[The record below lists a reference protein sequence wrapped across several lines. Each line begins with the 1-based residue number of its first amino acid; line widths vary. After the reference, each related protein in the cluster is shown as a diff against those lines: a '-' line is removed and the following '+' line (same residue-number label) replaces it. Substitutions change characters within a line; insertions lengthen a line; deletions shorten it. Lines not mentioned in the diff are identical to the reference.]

1 MKYLLAGA
9 FFLLPFVSSKA
20 VLYGTVNAKYFLLIA
35 LVVVTGLWGAYQ
47 LYRGRL
53 ELKVGPKSWLLGA
66 TILTLA
72 IFGLAGLLGVYP
84 AGSWW
89 SDIIRSSGLFFL
101 TSLTFL
107 TVLISQLLRPTDFI
121 FIRRAVIASGIVYSL
136 LSIIGVEGLGLL
148 NNFLGVPIMSP
159 GLSLGNSTFGGVFL
173 VLSLILTL
181 VEVVRSTARSRG
193 RKVLILATVLQVLSP
208 ILINFKL
215 WTGSE
220 VWLELINR
228 PAAILGSARAS
239 SAVVILLAVYLL
251 GYWLVNKIL
260 ATNNKTIT
268 RAYSGLWLL
277 GLAAALVLLFTPG
290 SFIQDE
296 YIKESTAARLIVWE
310 SGWEAFK
317 DKPVLGWGPENFRL
331 GFVQHFDNRLMEEQN
346 FAEIW
351 FDRAHNIIVDTL
363 VSVGVVGTV
372 SVLLLISLFILIIIR
387 ASRAGLISEPEKII
401 WLILPVVHFLQLQ
414 TGFDTVTS
422 YALLAIILA
431 YALSLE
437 RQMVSSSFSFN
448 LNLQRVIAGLFIVL
462 ALGGGVLLV
471 QDYRRQTALV
481 KIFKSTDGA
490 EQLRLIDQALSG
502 SASFESLRVATSSM
516 LKGLFASMAQART
529 PADQAALAKVGLTQ
543 LTAYEQHFKSYLE
556 RQPDDY
562 RLRMNYAYLL
572 LIKTA
577 WGENRKQ
584 EAYEVVRDS
593 YELSPNHP
601 LTYLMDS
608 LTALYS
614 GNLPV
619 ARSKAKEALAFNPQ
633 ARLSQNVNTYVE
645 RQASQFPTITILK
658 LDNL

>member
-1 MKYLLAGA
+1 MKYLLMGA

-35 LVVVTGLWGAYQ
+35 LMVVTGLWGAYQ

-53 ELKVGPKSWLLGA
+53 EIKVSSKSWLLGG
-66 TILTLA
+66 TLLTLTL
-72 IFGLAGLLGVYP
+72 FGLAGVLGVYP

-107 TVLISQLLRPTDFI
+107 TVLVSQLLRPADFTLV
-121 FIRRAVIASGIVYSL
+121 RRAIIASGVVFSL
-136 LSIIGVEGLGLL
+136 LSMIGAEGLGLL

-173 VLSLILTL
+173 VLTLILTL
-181 VEVVRSTARSRG
+181 VEITRSTARSRG
-193 RKVLILATVLQVLSP
+193 HKVLIGAAIIQVLSP
-208 ILINFKL
+208 ILINFQL

-220 VWLELINR
+220 VWLDLINR

-239 SAVVILLAVYLL
+239 AAVVILLAIYLL
-251 GYWLVNKIL
+251 GYWLVNKLL
-260 ATNNKTIT
+260 ATNTKTIT
-268 RAYSGLWLL
+268 RAYNGLWLL
-277 GLAAALVLLFTPG
+277 GLVAALALLFTPG

-310 SGWEAFK
+310 SGLEAFK
-317 DKPVLGWGPENFRL
+317 DKPILGWGPENFRF
-331 GFVQHFDNRLMEEQN
+331 GFVQHFDNRLMEDKN

-351 FDRAHNIIVDTL
+351 FDRAHNIIIDTL
-363 VSVGVVGTV
+363 VSVGVVGTL

-387 ASRAGLISEPEKII
+387 AARAGLISEGEKMI
-401 WLILPVVHFLQLQ
+401 WLILPVAHFLQLQ
-414 TGFDTVTS
+414 TSFDTVTT

-431 YALSLE
+431 YTLSLE
-437 RQMVSSSFSFN
+437 RQMLGSPVMLN
-448 LNLQRVIAGLFIVL
+448 LNVKRVIAGLFVIL
-462 ALGGGVLLV
+462 ALGGGVFLI

-481 KIFKSTDGA
+481 KIFKSNDGA
-490 EQLRLIDQALSG
+490 EQLKFIDQALGG
-502 SASFESLRVATSSM
+502 SASFEALRVSSSSM
-516 LKGLFASMAQART
+516 LKGLFASMAQAKT
-529 PADQAALAKVGLTQ
+529 PADQATLAKVGLAQ
-543 LTAYEQHFKSYLE
+543 LSVYERHYQTYLE
-556 RQPDDY
+556 RAPHDY
-562 RLRMNYAYLL
+562 RLRLNYAYIL

-584 EAYEVVRDS
+584 EAYEMVRDS

-601 LTYLMDS
+601 LTYLMDG

-619 ARSKAKEALAFNPQ
+619 ARSKVKEALALNPE
-633 ARLSQNVNTYVE
+633 ARLSQNVSTYIE
-645 RQASQFPTITILK
+645 RQAAQFPTITILK